1 MTEWGT
7 DVKEGREGD
16 EGIEEMCAE
25 AILENTNL
33 GGKMEGSVV
42 NVNSGG
48 RKEGSTIAE
57 MPQVQVLQEIQNI
70 TYDDG
75 VSTNVAMKENINPTM
90 KPSRGNSGRVEPK
103 GGKRKGME
111 EGSDTLIDVGASAL
125 KKAKSVEVM
134 GKTIDISSGRTVLTS
149 GMRRSIGDDK
159 STRVWEDPWVVF
171 DRPTTLTATN
181 QYAEEVE
188 KVCDLLNESG
198 DSWNEEKFRRAQG
211 GDKWVWEVDRS
222 GSYTVK
228 SGYRHAMIDT
238 WKQFETG
245 LDIDADA
252 TSKFWRRLWKLQ
264 LL

>member
-1 MTEWGT
+1 MNVESNQGIMTEWGT

-90 KPSRGNSGRVEPK
+90 KPSRGNSGR
-103 GGKRKGME
+103 
-111 EGSDTLIDVGASAL
+111 
-125 KKAKSVEVM
+125 
-134 GKTIDISSGRTVLTS
+134 GRTVLTS

-181 QYAEEVE
+181 QYAE
-188 KVCDLLNESG
+188 K
-198 DSWNEEKFRRAQG
+198 WKRAQG

-252 TSKFWRRLWKLQ
+252 TSKFWRRLRKLQ

>member
-90 KPSRGNSGRVEPK
+90 KPSRGNSGR
-103 GGKRKGME
+103 
-111 EGSDTLIDVGASAL
+111 
-125 KKAKSVEVM
+125 
-134 GKTIDISSGRTVLTS
+134 GRTVLTS

-252 TSKFWRRLWKLQ
+252 TSKFWRRLRKLQ

>member
-1 MTEWGT
+1 
-7 DVKEGREGD
+7 
-16 EGIEEMCAE
+16 
-25 AILENTNL
+25 
-33 GGKMEGSVV
+33 MEGSVV
-42 NVNSGG
+42 NVNSGEG
-48 RKEGSTIAE
+48 RRG
-57 MPQVQVLQEIQNI
+57 QQLQRCHRCRFYKKFRILHMMMGCQR
-70 TYDDG
+70 
-75 VSTNVAMKENINPTM
+75 NVAMKENINPTM
-90 KPSRGNSGRVEPK
+90 ITIKGKQWKRLARGGALTINAEIVEPK
-103 GGKRKGME
+103 GGKRKGRE

-125 KKAKSVEVM
+125 KKAKSVEAE
-134 GKTIDISSGRTVLTS
+134 RLLTS

-188 KVCDLLNESG
+188 KSH
-198 DSWNEEKFRRAQG
+198 KG

-245 LDIDADA
+245 WI
-252 TSKFWRRLWKLQ
+252 
-264 LL
+264 